1 MRDREKTVKFA
12 GIRAV
17 VRGKSLDFS
26 EALEMPAVVPA
37 KYEVCE
43 SCEGSGT
50 TTAHIEPEGGGF
62 TSSEWHEME
71 AGDPDF
77 AEDYFSGKYDRPCEE
92 CKGARVVLTPI
103 EEEAD
108 PAVMAALWE
117 QVKAETAY
125 QAEVAHQR
133 RYGY

>member
-1 MRDREKTVKFA
+1 MIDRERIVKFA
-12 GIRAV
+12 GIKAV
-17 VRGKSLDFS
+17 VRGRSLDFS
-26 EALEMPAVVPA
+26 EALGIPAVVPA
-37 KYEVCE
+37 EYQVCE
-43 SCEGSGT
+43 ECEGSGT

-92 CKGARVVLTPI
+92 CRGDRVVLTPI

-117 QVKAETAY
+117 AVQHETAY